1 MHHNSYELNDMQEIP
16 IMNTVFYTQISSH
29 IIHTTEDHELV
40 ESHVE
45 ITVTNQK
52 ASVTY
57 NEMTSY
63 VIFGA

>member
-63 VIFGA
+63 IIFGA